1 MDDADRAGLDQPL
14 RRGAVSLTR
23 WHALH
28 AAPLALWLVLGVPV
42 LAGLAGVIAPAFGYM
57 PALGAVNWS
66 LNPMRAVLDWPGLGQ
81 SLRVTVTSGVLA
93 TLISL
98 SLTLLIVASW
108 QGTRSFDW
116 MTRALAPLLA
126 LPHAAAAFGLA
137 FVIAPS
143 GWIARG
149 LSPWATGW
157 DRPPDL
163 LILNDPYG
171 LALVAGLV
179 LKEVPFLLL
188 MTLAALA
195 QTDSLRSQTV
205 ARSLGYGRVTGWLK
219 VVAPRV
225 YPQLRLPVYAVLAYS
240 LSVVDVALILGPTR
254 PPTLAVQ
261 ILEWMSA
268 PDLSLRLR
276 AAAAAVL
283 LLGVVAGVL
292 LLWHVGER
300 VVARYGRN
308 WAAGGARGVGLDR
321 AAMPLAGGLA
331 VVLGLVVA
339 VGVAGL
345 LVWSVAGLWQFP
357 DIWPDTLTLRTWSVQ
372 APVMGGALTSTAGI
386 ALVATLLA
394 LAIALAVLE
403 REHRRGTRL
412 RAQGLLIF
420 APLVVPQIVFLPGL
434 STLALV
440 MGVDGTIWAVTAL
453 HLVFV
458 LPYVLLSLSD
468 PWRAWDGRA
477 GVVAASLGATPAR
490 VFWAVRLPML
500 GRALAVAFAVGFAT
514 SVAQYLP
521 TLLAGAGRV
530 TTVTTEAVALSS
542 SGNRRLIGVWAV
554 AQMALPMAV
563 FALALALPA
572 WAARNRAGLRVT

>member
-1 MDDADRAGLDQPL
+1 MDDAHRAGLDQPL
-14 RRGAVSLTR
+14 RRGAVTLSRL
-23 WHALH
+23 HALH
-28 AAPLALWLVLGVPV
+28 TAPVALWLVLGVPV
-42 LAGLAGVIAPAFGYM
+42 IAGLAGVLAPAFGYM
-57 PALGAVNWS
+57 PVLGADTWS
-66 LNPMRAVLDWPGLGQ
+66 LDPFRAVLDWPGLTQ

-171 LALVAGLV
+171 LSLVAGLV

-195 QTDSLRSQTV
+195 QTDSLRSRMV
-205 ARSLGYGRVTGWLK
+205 ATSLGYGRIMGWMK
-219 VVAPRV
+219 VVAPRI

-276 AAAAAVL
+276 AAAAAVV
-283 LLGVVAGVL
+283 LLGVVIAVL
-292 LLWHVGER
+292 ALWYLAER
-300 VVARYGRN
+300 IVASSGRA
-308 WAAGGARGVGLDR
+308 WAAGGARGIGLDR
-321 AAMPLAGGLA
+321 VVAPFAGGLA
-331 VVLGLVVA
+331 ITLGLVVA
-339 VGVAGL
+339 LGVAGL
-345 LVWSVAGLWQFP
+345 SVWSFAGLWQFP
-357 DIWPDTLTLRTWSVQ
+357 DISPTSLTLRTWSAQ
-372 APVMGGALTSTAGI
+372 APVMNGALARTAII
-386 ALVATLLA
+386 ALVATGLA
-394 LAIALAVLE
+394 LVIALAVME
-403 REHRRGTRL
+403 REYRSATPL
-412 RAQGLLIF
+412 RTQPLLIF

-434 STLALV
+434 STLALIL
-440 MGVDGTIWAVTAL
+440 GVDGTIWAVTAL

-468 PWRAWDGRA
+468 PWRAWDTRV
-477 GVVAASLGATPAR
+477 GVVAASLGAAPAR
-490 VFWAVRLPML
+490 VFWAVRLPIL